1 MKELLWVQQLHQQHQ
16 QSETFY
22 KGPKQEEQQDHC
34 QCSPTFLNDLYK
46 KEEEFQFK
54 QVCKPEGAERRNNE
68 QPKLNSGKCGI
79 SIGKGSVPNH
89 RQNDDDDDK
98 DEKKATST
106 CYIFVERRN
115 LAFHLNEAKSTE
127 NNFLSP
133 TTRIVSL
140 PTASCPITELN
151 HYHWQYPIGKNRSS
165 SSAPLATVAILE
177 NTLLTS
183 PIVPLAS
190 ESKTFCGS
198 GGGSNAE
205 KDDNADDPPDCR
217 DDGENKSS
225 LRGSSVISYF
235 ASISNDD
242 KAAIT
247 NNEQTTVLPFIDKE
261 HAFEADASY
270 VENTFA
276 VPRHECNSTVIHGLL
291 VDKRLGLVDVAVGP
305 SDSGIE
311 HNEPGMAERM
321 VKKSFPSSN
330 PVLLP
335 PPPPPP
341 PLQLLSLL
349 SCSVASPSTNP
360 PSSNS
365 RYGAGESESTKES
378 NRSRKRRAGGYVTHK
393 SAAFLL
399 NLLLLLHLSHD
410 RLLSGAE
417 AGNIPLGLFTIYM

>member
-22 KGPKQEEQQDHC
+22 KGPKQEQQDHC

-54 QVCKPEGAERRNNE
+54 EVWKPGGAERRNNE
-68 QPKLNSGKCGI
+68 QAKLNSGKCGI
-79 SIGKGSVPNH
+79 SIGKGKIPNH
-89 RQNDDDDDK
+89 RQNDDDDV
-98 DEKKATST
+98 EKKATST
-106 CYIFVERRN
+106 CCIFVERRN
-115 LAFHLNEAKSTE
+115 IAFHLNEAKSTE

-177 NTLLTS
+177 KTLLAS
-183 PIVPLAS
+183 PPVPLAS
-190 ESKTFCGS
+190 ESKTYCG
-198 GGGSNAE
+198 GGSGSNAE
-205 KDDNADDPPDCR
+205 KDDNADDDPDCR

-225 LRGSSVISYF
+225 WRGSGVISYF

-247 NNEQTTVLPFIDKE
+247 NNEQTTLLPFIDNE
-261 HAFEADASY
+261 HALEAERSC
-270 VENTFA
+270 VENASA
-276 VPRHECNSTVIHGLL
+276 VPRHECNSTDIHGLL
-291 VDKRLGLVDVAVGP
+291 VDKRLELVDVALGP
-305 SDSGIE
+305 SDSEIE
-311 HNEPGMAERM
+311 HNELGMAERM

-330 PVLLP
+330 SVLPL
-335 PPPPPP
+335 PPPP

-378 NRSRKRRAGGYVTHK
+378 NRSRKRRAGGYITHK